1 MHFSNLEISEREK
14 IDKSKNRKQ
23 NLSICFYDL
32 MFLIFM
38 IFNLIK
44 G

>member
-1 MHFSNLEISEREK
+1 MRFSNLEISEREK
-14 IDKSKNRKQ
+14 IDKSKNKKQ
-23 NLSICFYDL
+23 NLLIYFYDF